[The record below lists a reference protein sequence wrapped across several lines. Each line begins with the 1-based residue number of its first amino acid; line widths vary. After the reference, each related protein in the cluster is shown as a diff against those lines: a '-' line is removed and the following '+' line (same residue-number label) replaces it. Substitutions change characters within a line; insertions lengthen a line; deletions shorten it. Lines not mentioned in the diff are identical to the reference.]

1 LKMTN
6 PLIIVRFAAHSAHE
20 KHRKTGLC
28 HRVSQANQRAEMFT
42 FNHTFKVDTVWI
54 LILNALLIYFVQ
66 SLKIVIFTP
75 DSPNAGRE
83 ALNKLA
89 QELAFR
95 NHDVFTFRTLL
106 LPEQPYLVVQRPHK
120 VTEFKLQI
128 DLPPEWILHLRAF
141 GNASIWT
148 TEYGDQKYLHSLWKA
163 QVEACSTTLNSDFLD
178 RLRQIT
184 PDVCIIPSDDP
195 CALGIVHALKLPFI
209 YYDSDGLQD
218 ETILSVRPQLFLQGL
233 PPSSRSTLPGRMSL
247 FQTILNLFL
256 FSSAHI
262 RDTYIPLLHC
272 CLASEKFKLLEWP
285 ILQLFKNNSQLGV
298 EFAQLWSMKQIRAEA
313 LAVFV
318 NTDWLLEDA
327 HGLYPPKI
335 IPIGGFHMD
344 LPRPLFRPYNES
356 IDKASDGVIV
366 VSFGNRVNSSAMP
379 LSVARIFLQT
389 FQKLPG
395 CRIFWRIDSSIIDGI
410 SPEQVPSNVNLTQY
424 LPQVDLL
431 GVRKTRMLI
440 SHGGA
445 QSIMEAVHAGV
456 PVLGIPLVS
465 PTYQTL
471 RKLEARGMALILDKS
486 NLTAQNLLTA
496 ILAVLHNKKEE
507 FFRYTLAAKQISK
520 MFKDRPISPIDN
532 TIHWVEFVGRYKR
545 RSFFTYEKDI
555 LFSITSLT
563 HAMFFSVVLA
573 AFSLAYY
580 YWMFGRKHCTTDFE
594 DSNSKAASTDSEID
608 SSERKDI
615 SDETI
620 PERRETRSTSKKVN
634 SLSSVAK

>member
-1 LKMTN
+1 MILCTSVSSYGLLEDDKSIN
-6 PLIIVRFAAHSAHE
+6 QVRFAAHSAHE
-20 KHRKTGLC
+20 KQRKTGLC

-42 FNHTFKVDTVWI
+42 FNHTFKADTFWI

-66 SLKIVIFTP
+66 SLKIIIFTP

-128 DLPPEWILHLRAF
+128 DLPTEWILHLRAF

-148 TEYGDQKYLHSLWKA
+148 TEYGDQKYLHLLWKA

-233 PPSSRSTLPGRMSL
+233 PPSS
-247 FQTILNLFL
+247 Q
-256 FSSAHI
+256 
-262 RDTYIPLLHC
+262 
-272 CLASEKFKLLEWP
+272 
-285 ILQLFKNNSQLGV
+285 
-298 EFAQLWSMKQIRAEA
+298 FAKLWSMKQIRAEA

-366 VSFGNRVNSSAMP
+366 VSFGNRVNSSAVP

-395 CRIFWRIDSSIIDGI
+395 CRIFWRIDSSTIDGI

-431 GVRKTRMLI
+431 GARKTRMLI

-456 PVLGIPLVS
+456 PVLGIPLIS

-496 ILAVLHNKKEE
+496 ILAVLRNKK
-507 FFRYTLAAKQISK
+507 YTLAAKQISK

-532 TIHWVEFVGRYKR
+532 TIHWIEFVGRYKR
-545 RSFFTYEKDI
+545 GSFFIYEKDI

-563 HAMFFSVVLA
+563 HAMFFSVVIA

-580 YWMFGRKHCTTDFE
+580 YWMFGRKQCTIDTE
-594 DSNSKAASTDSEID
+594 DSNSKATSTDSEID
-608 SSERKDI
+608 SSERTEDI

-620 PERRETRSTSKKVN
+620 PARRETRSTSKKVN

>member
-1 LKMTN
+1 LQLVNFICLTSYSCA
-6 PLIIVRFAAHSAHE
+6 FFSCSAQD
-20 KHRKTGLC
+20 KQRKTELC
-28 HRVSQANQRAEMFT
+28 HCASQTNQQAEMFAR
-42 FNHTFKVDTVWI
+42 NHAFKADIVWI
-54 LILNALLIYFVQ
+54 LLNVFLIYFVQ
-66 SLKIVIFTP
+66 SLKIVIFTH

-128 DLPPEWILHLRAF
+128 DLPSEWIVHLRAF

-178 RLRQIT
+178 RLRHIT
-184 PDVCIIPSDDP
+184 PDVCVIPSDDP

-233 PPSSRSTLPGRMSL
+233 PPSSYSTLPRRMSL

-285 ILQLFKNNSQLGV
+285 ILKLFKNNSQLSV
-298 EFAQLWSMKQIRAEA
+298 EFAQLWSLKQIRAQA

-327 HGLYPPKI
+327 HGLFPPKI
-335 IPIGGFHMD
+335 IPVGGFHMD

-356 IDKASDGVIV
+356 VDKASDGVIV

-389 FQKLPG
+389 FQKLPKS
-395 CRIFWRIDSSIIDGI
+395 RIFWRIDSSTIDGI
-410 SPEQVPSNVNLTQY
+410 LPEQVPSNVNLTQY

-431 GVRKTRMLI
+431 GARKTRMLI

-456 PVLGIPLVS
+456 PVLGIPLMI

-496 ILAVLHNKKEE
+496 ILALLHNKK
-507 FFRYTLAAKQISK
+507 YTLAAKQISK
-520 MFKDRPISPIDN
+520 MFKDRPISPIDS

-545 RSFFTYEKDI
+545 GSFFTYEKDI

-563 HAMFFSVVLA
+563 YAMFFSVVLA
-573 AFSLAYY
+573 GFSLAYY
-580 YWMFGRKHCTTDFE
+580 YWMFGRKHCTTLAAE
-594 DSNSKAASTDSEID
+594 DCNSKASSTDSEID
-608 SSERKDI
+608 SSDGRHI
-615 SDETI
+615 SDEKI
-620 PERRETRSTSKKVN
+620 PARRETRSTSKKVN
-634 SLSSVAK
+634 SLSDIAK